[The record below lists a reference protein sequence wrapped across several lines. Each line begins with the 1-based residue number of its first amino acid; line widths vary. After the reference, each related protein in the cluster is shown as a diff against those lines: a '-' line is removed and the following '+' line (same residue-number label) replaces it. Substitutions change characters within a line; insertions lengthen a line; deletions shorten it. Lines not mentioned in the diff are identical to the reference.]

1 MNESIKESIKLML
14 LVNADPSLNI
24 TGETAFGEI
33 GENGHYQTI
42 DELGEFN
49 RERLFNLCEL
59 LGYED
64 LINEVYPNGKD

>member
-14 LVNADPSLNI
+14 LVNANPSLNI
-24 TGETAFGEI
+24 TGGNDFNEKD
-33 GENGHYQTI
+33 HYQTI